1 MLMICRISKVKAKPF
16 IIKRS
21 CYPSFATTQ
30 KAHTRAS
37 WNAWKACIPQKG
49 IPGSN
54 PGFSA
59 KQRNGI
65 AAKLRC
71 FFCFWPLR
79 KLVFAGPDT
88 K

>member
-30 KAHTRAS
+30 KPHTRAS

-59 KQRNGI
+59 RSRNNMLN
-65 AAKLRC
+65 K
-71 FFCFWPLR
+71 
-79 KLVFAGPDT
+79 
-88 K
+88 